1 MSRSP
6 SRAQSLMTEASACP
20 RCAWQGQAAAECP
33 QCGIVFAKVRQTPH
47 SRTPAS
53 THPREPSAADPPPRR
68 FTLLPWLLCLLAV
81 VSWITVIDS
90 SRHED
95 GAPPRPTSAPGP
107 DAPQDARARPPV
119 EPRSADHQPAPT
131 AATELVS
138 PIIEDPAIA
147 APDDPTISSAPL
159 ATPSFTWHEG
169 ANGFVQGVEEA
180 RREGKPMAVYF
191 YTDWCPYCREL
202 EAELLG
208 RAKVEDFLKHLV
220 KIRVNPE
227 KGTYERALA
236 DRYGVQGYPSFFIQ
250 PTPQASPRKIRRTD
264 RNGLLT
270 PEAFVANLERA
281 AR

>member
-1 MSRSP
+1 
-6 SRAQSLMTEASACP
+6 
-20 RCAWQGQAAAECP
+20 
-33 QCGIVFAKVRQTPH
+33 V
-47 SRTPAS
+47 
-53 THPREPSAADPPPRR
+53 DPPGRR

-81 VSWITVIDS
+81 VFWITLIDS

-95 GAPPRPTSAPGP
+95 GVPPHLP
-107 DAPQDARARPPV
+107 
-119 EPRSADHQPAPT
+119 
-131 AATELVS
+131 S
-138 PIIEDPAIA
+138 PITEDPDIV
-147 APDDPTISSAPL
+147 APDDPTSSSAPL
-159 ATPSFTWHEG
+159 ATPSFTWYEG
-169 ANGFVQGVEEA
+169 ANGFAQGVEEA

-202 EAELLG
+202 EGELLG

-250 PTPQASPRKIRRTD
+250 PTPQATPRKIQRTD

-270 PEAFVANLERA
+270 PEAFVANLEQATR
-281 AR
+281 